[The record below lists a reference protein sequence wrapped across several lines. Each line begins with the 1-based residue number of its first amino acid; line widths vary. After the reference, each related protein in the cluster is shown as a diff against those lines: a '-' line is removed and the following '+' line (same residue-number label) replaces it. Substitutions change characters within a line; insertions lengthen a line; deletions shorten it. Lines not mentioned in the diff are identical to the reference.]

1 MDHQVERGGVVPG
14 QEDHSGFAAWLGP
27 AAPPLRR
34 YVQDLPDEVVSSGE
48 ALFPV
53 IERRT
58 FAVPEP
64 GQRAD
69 GTVAATADRRA
80 RSADELDAADERDR
94 RLITLLGLSA
104 SGLPQQSFGAYLT
117 VAEQLWAGEPAEA
130 WAAGQRMRAG
140 GLSRDAIL
148 DRLARACT
156 HLEERSPGAYI
167 EALAKLAPATRSRK

>member
-1 MDHQVERGGVVPG
+1 VVG
-14 QEDHSGFAAWLGP
+14 
-27 AAPPLRR
+27 
-34 YVQDLPDEVVSSGE
+34 SGE

-104 SGLPQQSFGAYLT
+104 RGLPQQSFGAYLT
-117 VAEQLWAGEPAEA
+117 VAEQLWTGEPAEA
-130 WAAGQRMRAG
+130 WAAAQRMHAS

-156 HLEERSPGAYI
+156 QTEGKDPAAYV
-167 EALAKLAPATRSRK
+167 EALAKLGSSARSRN